1 MVDLAARETGH
12 GLIDVVILGDVFGRE
27 ALHAVSGLGA
37 AVDEEG
43 HGLHFAEQGWPVQLR
58 ECP

>member
-37 AVDEEG
+37 AV
-43 HGLHFAEQGWPVQLR
+43 
-58 ECP
+58 